1 MIDMSG
7 NIFKLDEWQMH
18 EDAPFYEGTERA
30 PRPLSSGWWF
40 YRAEPGS
47 WIIELYIHL
56 KWRCHISIA
65 ARLVARCKLG
75 QFRLKIPCSPW
86 CAVVACG
93 ACPYFCSAWDG
104 SDCRYGGFWRGPFVH
119 SQERPQNSKSLFWSE
134 TKHRS
139 KRMQSTVLEVTL
151 LSTLSQVD

>member
-1 MIDMSG
+1 MM
-7 NIFKLDEWQMH
+7 
-18 EDAPFYEGTERA
+18 GTNLCRIGA
-30 PRPLSSGWWF
+30 TLMQIGRLHLNDWYVRQYFQAWWMANAWRWTFLQRYGKKSPLSSGWWF

-47 WIIELYIHL
+47 WIIKLYTHL

-65 ARLVARCKLG
+65 ARLVARYELG

-104 SDCRYGGFWRGPFVH
+104 SDCRYGGFLKRTIC
-119 SQERPQNSKSLFWSE
+119 SQPVKA
-134 TKHRS
+134 TK
-139 KRMQSTVLEVTL
+139 Q
-151 LSTLSQVD
+151 